1 MMNKRKSNAKERKI
15 MNNLALTQ
23 DCKTKYEKQNGKKS
37 QKTDEK
43 ERMKERIRYIDYN
56 LTGLIQKNVRP

>member
-1 MMNKRKSNAKERKI
+1 MTNKRKSNVKERKI
-15 MNNLALTQ
+15 ITDLALTQ
-23 DCKTKYEKQNGKKS
+23 DCKTQYEKQNGKKL

-56 LTGLIQKNVRP
+56 LT

>member
-1 MMNKRKSNAKERKI
+1 MND
-15 MNNLALTQ
+15 LALTQ